1 MHLSLLLTR
10 FIDRQLRCSNLKLQP
25 MIYSISRV
33 VISRQ
38 ALISRFSLSR
48 LDSRSEAVGIG
59 VFTHVV
65 FQRKTNFEMSAKI
78 LTVLNN

>member
-1 MHLSLLLTR
+1 
-10 FIDRQLRCSNLKLQP
+10 
-25 MIYSISRV
+25 MIYSISIRGI
-33 VISRQ
+33 VISHE
-38 ALISRFSLSR
+38 APDFPFFTLTIT
-48 LDSRSEAVGIG
+48 DSRSEAAGIG